1 MEELEASVVTELV
14 GLLDL
19 RDCSFEGV
27 PVGRPL
33 PRLERN
39 GAISGATEHRFSGE
53 EFTLPP
59 ELELPVLGRG
69 RQLGRFVLVSDS
81 TSRRVARG
89 TDRRSRARP
98 TSSER
103 YLRAKA
109 PQPRL
114 PRLSAMSRGTLRVY
128 LGAAPGVGKT
138 FAMLNEGRRR
148 ADRGTDV
155 VVGLVE
161 SHGRALTEG
170 QIGDLEVV
178 PRRTIDYRGAE
189 FTEMDVD
196 AVLAR
201 KPAVVLVDEL
211 AHSNVPGSRNE
222 KRWQDVGELL
232 DAGIDV
238 ISTVNIQHLESV
250 NDVVERITGVKQ
262 QETIPDEI
270 VRAAEQVE
278 LVDMTPEALR
288 RRMAHGNIYPPE
300 RIDTSLANYFR
311 LGNLAA
317 LREIALLWVADK
329 VEESLQ
335 QYLED
340 HGIEG
345 TWETRERV
353 VVALTGAPGGDVL
366 IRRAARM
373 ARRVQGDLLGVH
385 VRPSD
390 GLATS
395 SSELLQKHRRLLAD
409 VGGSYHELAADDVA
423 DGIGA
428 IRARRAR
435 HATGPRVEQ
444 AVALGAPHPR
454 FGDHGVLRAARDLD
468 VHVISTAET
477 EDDHAT
483 SFALRRGA
491 TGISKRRRLLALGGA
506 VVALPLLTL
515 LLAALRQ
522 ISRCRACSSSI

>member
-1 MEELEASVVTELV
+1 
-14 GLLDL
+14 
-19 RDCSFEGV
+19 
-27 PVGRPL
+27 
-33 PRLERN
+33 
-39 GAISGATEHRFSGE
+39 
-53 EFTLPP
+53 
-59 ELELPVLGRG
+59 
-69 RQLGRFVLVSDS
+69 
-81 TSRRVARG
+81 
-89 TDRRSRARP
+89 
-98 TSSER
+98 
-103 YLRAKA
+103 
-109 PQPRL
+109 
-114 PRLSAMSRGTLRVY
+114 MSRGTLRVY

-148 ADRGTDV
+148 ANRGTDV

-211 AHSNVPGSRNE
+211 AHTNVPGSRNQ
-222 KRWQDVGELL
+222 KRWQDVGELM

-300 RIDTSLANYFR
+300 RVDTSLANYFR

-329 VEESLQ
+329 VDESLQ

-373 ARRVQGDLLGVH
+373 ARRAQGDLLGVH

-423 DGIGA
+423 TGLVRI
-428 IRARRAR
+428 ARGRAR
-435 HATGPRVEQ
+435 HATRARVEQ

-454 FGDHGVLRAARDLD
+454 FGDHACCGGRAIRRARDLD
-468 VHVISTAET
+468 RGDRRRSHDEFRPAAWRDRDLQAAPAPGARCGCRRLAAAHPSAGGDARRILAAERAPPLS
-477 EDDHAT
+477 DGG
-483 SFALRRGA
+483 RRGRGDRGFPSRQSSRA
-491 TGISKRRRLLALGGA
+491 VAGFLLANYYFTEPLYTFTDRGGEQRRRVDRVRRDRRRRRPVGQRDRPTAGRSRAGQGRGGDARTARRNAHQRAGPVTRAHGRPAFCIRLHLDRGLA
-506 VVALPLLTL
+506 
-515 LLAALRQ
+515 
-522 ISRCRACSSSI
+522 